1 MIRWN
6 NDYNHG
12 AHPAIIKAFQDRND
26 ESFEGYGLDEVC
38 EEAKAEIKKY
48 LGDTDVDIHF
58 LVGGTQTN
66 LTVISSALRP
76 FQSVISINT
85 GHINCHETGAIENS
99 GHKVQAIPGVD
110 GKLTA
115 EGIRKEAEYFRDS
128 DIQEHITEPK
138 MVYISFPTEYG
149 TLYSKQELMDI
160 RALCDEFGYYL
171 FIDGA
176 RLGYGLGS
184 SSCEVTI
191 DEIAAIA
198 DVFYIGGTKCGAMFG
213 EAVVIRNDKLKKYFR
228 SYIKMNGGM
237 LAKGWTLGL
246 QFLTLFKDG
255 LYFEITKHACETAAR
270 IADAFKSKG
279 FKMYF
284 ESPTNQQFVVV
295 NTEQMNKIGEKHIY
309 EYDTKIDDD
318 THVIRFCTSWST
330 RDEDVET
337 LIEDILNM

>member
-6 NDYNHG
+6 NDYNKG
-12 AHPAIIKAFQDRND
+12 AHPAIIEAFAEYNGR
-26 ESFEGYGLDEVC
+26 SFEGYGLDEIC
-38 EEAKAEIKKY
+38 EEAAEAIKAVIKR
-48 LGDTDVDIHF
+48 DDADVHF

-99 GHKVQAIPGVD
+99 GHKVQAIAGVD
-110 GKLTA
+110 GKLTP
-115 EGIRKEAEYFRDS
+115 EGIRKEAEYFAES
-128 DIQEHITEPK
+128 DIKEHITEPK

-149 TLYSKQELMDI
+149 TLYSKNEIEEI
-160 RALCDEFGYYL
+160 RKVCDEFGLYL
-171 FIDGA
+171 FVDGA

-184 SSCEVTI
+184 RACDVTI
-191 DEIAAIA
+191 EDIAKLS

-213 EAVVIRNDKLKKYFR
+213 EAVVISNNNLKKYFR

-246 QFLTLFKDG
+246 QFLTLFKEG

-270 IADAFKSKG
+270 IADAFKAKG

-284 ESPTNQQFVVV
+284 ESPTNQQFVIV
-295 NTEQMNKIGEKHIY
+295 NTDQMKKLGEKHIY
-309 EYDTKIDDD
+309 EYDTKIDDN

-330 RDEDVET
+330 RDEDVEA
-337 LIEDILNM
+337 LISDIMNM